1 MNSVPPPQASGSTDR
16 RELLPVATKGAYLGL
31 AFLTGLNLFN
41 YLDRNVLASVLDPI
55 QTDIGL
61 NNAEGGQLASAF
73 MIGYFLTAPVFG
85 YLGDRSPRK
94 WLIAIGVFFWS
105 VGTILTGFCHSYW
118 PLIACRVLVGLGEA
132 SYATLAPS
140 WISDLFSPARRNNAF
155 TIFYVAIPVGSA
167 LGYEAGSIAL
177 NHGGWRGGFLWAGAP
192 GLLLALLLLALRE
205 PKRGAADVTEEGA
218 PPVGKPTIRDIG
230 SLFAIPNYLLI
241 VLGYTAY
248 TFALGAFAVWAPKF
262 LHRTHDMDL
271 SRANFLFGLI
281 LAVTGLISTMV
292 GGLIATA
299 WQRRTPAGYAWLSTV
314 SVVLAIP
321 VAYAA
326 FLVGSAGSAITCLA
340 AAMFFLFLS
349 TGPINTLTVESVPI
363 ALRSSAMAVS
373 IFTIHLLGDL
383 LSPTAVGYLADL
395 GAQPGQPDAGLPRAL
410 LLLPTVLIVGAAL
423 WAWLA
428 WRQRQAPNPSA
439 ARTSAQPA

>member
-1 MNSVPPPQASGSTDR
+1 MSNEPGLSPHPSAP
-16 RELLPVATKGAYLGL
+16 LPTVARGAFLGL

-41 YLDRNVLASVLDPI
+41 YLDRNVLSSVLDPI
-55 QTDIGL
+55 QTDLGL

-73 MIGYFLTAPVFG
+73 MVGYFLTAPLFG

-118 PLIACRVLVGLGEA
+118 PLVACRVLVGLGEA

-177 NHGGWRGGFLWAGAP
+177 AHGGWRGGFLWAGAP
-192 GLLLALLLLALRE
+192 GLLLALLLLFLRE
-205 PKRGAADVTEEGA
+205 PQRGAADVGTDGG
-218 PPVGKPTIRDIG
+218 PPVGKPTVRDVG

-262 LHRTHDMDL
+262 LHRTHEMDL
-271 SRANFLFGLI
+271 SRANFLFGVI
-281 LAVTGLISTMV
+281 LAVTGLVSTMV
-292 GGLIATA
+292 GGLLATA
-299 WQRRTPAGYAWLSTV
+299 WQRRNPAGYALLSTI
-314 SVVLAIP
+314 SVILAIP

-349 TGPINTLTVESVPI
+349 TGPINTLTVESVPV
-363 ALRSSAMAVS
+363 ALRGSAMAVS
-373 IFTIHLLGDL
+373 IFTIHLFGDL
-383 LSPTAVGYLADL
+383 LSPTVVGYLADQ
-395 GAQPGQPDAGLPRAL
+395 GARPGRPDAGLPHAL
-410 LLLPTVLIVGAAL
+410 LLLPTVLILGAAL
-423 WAWLA
+423 WGWLA
-428 WRQRQAPNPSA
+428 WRQREVP
-439 ARTSAQPA
+439 TLLPA